1 MNTMG
6 YIIPA
11 AAALGGLGVGVG
23 AYAVWARR
31 RVVSAAQR
39 AKVIIEDANREV
51 AARRKEAALQAKEEL
66 YRTRAQFEKETR
78 QERQELKD
86 LEKRINSR
94 EENLERKLNF
104 LERREAKSQDRE
116 KKFKEREQ
124 AFGEKEAQVQSL
136 IEKQQARLQQISGL
150 SREEAKNILLAS
162 LKEEAERE
170 GALIGRQIETE
181 AREKA
186 ESEAR
191 KIITLAIQR
200 YASDQVSE
208 VAVSAIPLPN
218 DEMKGR
224 IIGREGRNIRAF
236 QALTG
241 VDIIV
246 DDTPEVVVLSGF
258 DPVRREI
265 ARQALKKLVS
275 DGRIHP
281 PRIEEVVK
289 KVTSEVD
296 RSIREAG
303 EGAAFEVGVPGLKPE
318 LVKTLGRLRYR
329 TSYGQNVLDHSR
341 EVAFIMGIMASEL
354 GLDVQT
360 AKKVGL
366 LHDIGK
372 AVDHEVEGPHAEIG
386 ANLARKFGLPPLIVQ
401 AIAAHHGEVEPQ
413 SVYDFLAQAGD
424 AISAARPGARS
435 ESLEGYLKRLGK
447 LEQLALSFHGVK
459 KAYAIQAGR
468 EVRVMVEPD
477 KVGDNETVHIARN
490 ISKKIEEEMDY
501 PGQVKIT
508 VLRETRAV
516 EYAK

>member
-1 MNTMG
+1 MNITG
-6 YIIPA
+6 YVIAA
-11 AAALGGLGVGVG
+11 AAALVGLGLGVGV
-23 AYAVWARR
+23 YALWARR

-51 AARRKEAALQAKEEL
+51 AARRKEVALQAKEEL

-104 LERREAKSQDRE
+104 LERREAKFQERE
-116 KKFKEREQ
+116 RKFKEREGVL
-124 AFGEKEAQVQSL
+124 GEKEAQLKTL
-136 IEKQQARLQQISGL
+136 IDKQQARLQQISGL

-162 LKEEAERE
+162 LREEAERE
-170 GALIGRQIETE
+170 GALLGRQIESE

-265 ARQALKKLVS
+265 ARMALKKLVS

-289 KVTSEVD
+289 KATQEVD

-303 EGAAFEVGVPGLKPE
+303 EQAAFEVGVPGLKPE
-318 LVKTLGRLRYR
+318 LLKTLGRLRYR

-341 EVAFIMGIMASEL
+341 EVAFIMGIMA
-354 GLDVQT
+354 
-360 AKKVGL
+360 
-366 LHDIGK
+366 
-372 AVDHEVEGPHAEIG
+372 
-386 ANLARKFGLPPLIVQ
+386 
-401 AIAAHHGEVEPQ
+401 
-413 SVYDFLAQAGD
+413 
-424 AISAARPGARS
+424 
-435 ESLEGYLKRLGK
+435 
-447 LEQLALSFHGVK
+447 
-459 KAYAIQAGR
+459 
-468 EVRVMVEPD
+468 
-477 KVGDNETVHIARN
+477 
-490 ISKKIEEEMDY
+490 
-501 PGQVKIT
+501 
-508 VLRETRAV
+508 
-516 EYAK
+516 